1 MDGDGITTD
10 EKVCDTIGVWLGI
23 GAPTTVVGITTT
35 VVGETSTVSEIEIES
50 GDTAAAADD
59 DSESK
64 YIRRYLM

>member
-10 EKVCDTIGVWLGI
+10 EKVCDTIGVWLDL
-23 GAPTTVVGITTT
+23 GAPTT